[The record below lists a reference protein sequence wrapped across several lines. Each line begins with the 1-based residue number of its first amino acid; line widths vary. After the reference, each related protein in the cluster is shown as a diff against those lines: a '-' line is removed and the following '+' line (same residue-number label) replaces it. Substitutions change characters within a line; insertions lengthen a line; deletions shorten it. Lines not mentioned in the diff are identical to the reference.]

1 MTQPIEPSPSI
12 TLPAD
17 LLAFLQEPRDSR
29 EYRRALAVKLALQQ
43 LPYAQICALL
53 DVSPGFV
60 SQQKQAYE
68 SKGVAGLVLT
78 YRGAKP
84 LLDPTERQAVLAW
97 LKASHHWSLIA
108 LQQHI
113 QQTYQV
119 MFQSDQSYYDLFAEA
134 GIHYK
139 KTQAQNPK
147 RNSEQVVAKKTK
159 S

>member
-1 MTQPIEPSPSI
+1 MTQAIEPSPSI
-12 TLPAD
+12 TIPTD
-17 LLAFLQEPRDSR
+17 LLAFLEEPRDSR

-60 SQQKQAYE
+60 SQQKQAYLSE
-68 SKGVAGLVLT
+68 GVAGLALA
-78 YRGAKP
+78 YRGATP
-84 LLDPTERQAVLAW
+84 LLNPVARAAVIAW
-97 LKASHHWSLIA
+97 LKASQHWSLLA

-119 MFQSDQSYYDLFAEA
+119 VFQSNQSYYDLFAEA

-139 KTQAQNPK
+139 KTQASNPK
-147 RNSEQVVAKKTK
+147 RNVEQVVAKKRK

>member
-1 MTQPIEPSPSI
+1 MTQSIEPSSSI

-53 DVSPGFV
+53 DVSPGFI
-60 SQQKQAYE
+60 SQQKQVY
-68 SKGVAGLVLT
+68 SSQGVAGLTLN

-84 LLDPTERQAVLAW
+84 LLDPLARQAILTW
-97 LKASHHWSLIA
+97 LKASQHWSLLA

-113 QQTYQV
+113 EQTYQV
-119 MFQSDQSYYDLFAEA
+119 VFLSDQSY
-134 GIHYK
+134 
-139 KTQAQNPK
+139 
-147 RNSEQVVAKKTK
+147 
-159 S
+159 

>member
-12 TLPAD
+12 TIPAD
-17 LLAFLQEPRDSR
+17 LLAFLEEPRDSR

-60 SQQKQAYE
+60 SQHKQAYVSE
-68 SKGVAGLVLT
+68 GVAGLTLA

-84 LLDPTERQAVLAW
+84 LLDPPARQAVLEG
-97 LKASHHWSLIA
+97 LKASQHWSLLA

-113 QQTYQV
+113 EQTYQV
-119 MFQSDQSYYDLFAEA
+119 VFQSDQSYYELFAEA

-139 KTQAQNPK
+139 KTQANNPK
-147 RNSEQVVAKKTK
+147 RNEEQVVAKKTK

>member
-1 MTQPIEPSPSI
+1 M
-12 TLPAD
+12 
-17 LLAFLQEPRDSR
+17 
-29 EYRRALAVKLALQQ
+29 QQ
-43 LPYAQICALL
+43 LPYTQICALL

-68 SKGVAGLVLT
+68 NKGVAGLVLN

-84 LLDPTERQAVLAW
+84 LLEPSARQAVLEW
-97 LKASHHWSLIA
+97 LKASQHWSLTA

-119 MFQSDQSYYDLFAEA
+119 VFGSDQSYYDLFAEA

-147 RNSEQVVAKKTK
+147 RNAEQVMAKKTK